1 MRVGR
6 DSVAGLRRIA
16 VLLKRMAYGLAAVG
30 LFIWFVLDEPLIG
43 IVLLMVAFGDGCAS
57 VLMNRKVSRQW
68 SGNS

>member
-30 LFIWFVLDEPLIG
+30 LFVWFVLDEPLIG
-43 IVLLMVAFGDGCAS
+43 IVLLLVAASDGCAS
-57 VLMNRKVSRQW
+57 MLINRKVSRHRL
-68 SGNS
+68 GNR